1 MISQNCAILYDELLI
16 QQSNLL
22 QKSKSVNDEKESKK
36 LSIEIN
42 NINSL
47 IRSLTKYINYYKY
60 LNK

>member
-1 MISQNCAILYDELLI
+1 MISQNCIILYDELFI

-22 QKSKSVNDEKESKK
+22 QKSKSINDKKESKK

-47 IRSLTKYINYYKY
+47 IWSLTKYMNYYKY

>member
-1 MISQNCAILYDELLI
+1 MISQNCIILYDELLI

-22 QKSKSVNDEKESKK
+22 QKSNSVNDEKESKK

-42 NINSL
+42 NINSV